1 MKRSS
6 SIPPLDSAE
15 APGKPASIADAVARK
30 YAEILAS
37 SGPISVFI
45 SACQI
50 DRMLLSVKM
59 LILCLAVGGLV
70 MIGLGAM
77 LVTAAV
83 QICMGICE
91 LLTVAFGGRV
101 WAGELVTGGIIWILV
116 LGTTYA
122 LVSSLIAKSR
132 QATLEKYEQRRAEQR
147 SDLGRDV
154 EQKANE

>member
-6 SIPPLDSAE
+6 SIPPPDSAE
-15 APGKPASIADAVARK
+15 APGKPASIADAVAQMRK
-30 YAEILAS
+30 FWREFWTYFGFYIT
-37 SGPISVFI
+37 V
-45 SACQI
+45 QI